1 MSKFTFPDF
10 ERISKH
16 WKTLYRQEMAGQLPA
31 GSARKF
37 LAKQLPTSEDGSA
50 YSRWFTDMQQKK
62 RMQSSSTSSKK
73 THRLFPSREKQNM
86 ALEESILS
94 ENGELEDW
102 EVVEGMDVDVMEK
115 VIGEDE
121 EDLLE
126 PSYVLLGKE

>member
-1 MSKFTFPDF
+1 
-10 ERISKH
+10 
-16 WKTLYRQEMAGQLPA
+16 
-31 GSARKF
+31 
-37 LAKQLPTSEDGSA
+37 
-50 YSRWFTDMQQKK
+50 
-62 RMQSSSTSSKK
+62 
-73 THRLFPSREKQNM
+73 M

-121 EDLLE
+121 EELLE